1 MRHNKKHKVICFLA
15 CYYYYYYF
23 VMIVECKMKQMR
35 TNSRVGHHILSTE
48 TLYYWEEEGV
58 TEKHFNE

>member
-1 MRHNKKHKVICFLA
+1 MFFGLFCCF
-15 CYYYYYYF
+15 CYYYYYYYF
-23 VMIVECKMKQMR
+23 VMTVQCKMKQMR

-48 TLYYWEEEGV
+48 TLCFWEGEGV